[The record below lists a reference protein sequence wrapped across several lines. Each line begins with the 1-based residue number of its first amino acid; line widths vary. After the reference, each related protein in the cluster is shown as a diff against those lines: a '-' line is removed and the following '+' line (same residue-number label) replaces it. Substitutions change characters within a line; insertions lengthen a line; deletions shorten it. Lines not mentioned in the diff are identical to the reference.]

1 MREVLNMTQGQA
13 LGVLSDALLTGLKI
27 AAPILIVS
35 IAVGLIISIFQAAT
49 QVNEQTITLVPKII
63 AIAVVLIALG
73 PWMMNTLVDF
83 VNRTVADMLSFIN

>member
-1 MREVLNMTQGQA
+1 MTQGQA
-13 LGVLSDALLTGLKI
+13 IEVLNDALLTGLKI

-63 AIAVVLIALG
+63 AIVVILIALG
-73 PWMMNTLVDF
+73 PWMMNVMVDF
-83 VNRTVADMLSFIN
+83 VNRTVIDMLSFIK

>member
-1 MREVLNMTQGQA
+1 MTQGQA

-83 VNRTVADMLSFIN
+83 VNRTVTDMLSFIN

>member
-1 MREVLNMTQGQA
+1 MTQGQA